1 MLEKFF
7 GKRTIEVV
15 DEEDSTNAVYRL
27 KVDELVVDAK
37 TPRSNFQYSVQIV
50 MSNWGLIIIST
61 FYGLCSLH
69 FGAKIMYKTA
79 DYEYQQLS
87 FFNFIASCGG

>member
-50 MSNWGLIIIST
+50 MSNWGLIN
-61 FYGLCSLH
+61 